1 MTICAYFVLRNAIK
15 LTGDNV
21 PCTINVWCG
30 SRDFLCWTWSIPEF
44 FLIKSKKGIN
54 LTVVIFGGLTVKK
67 LAVVTN
73 LMSNGFKPLHYF
85 FRKLGF
91 CKYRAWE

>member
-1 MTICAYFVLRNAIK
+1 M
-15 LTGDNV
+15 
-21 PCTINVWCG
+21 
-30 SRDFLCWTWSIPEF
+30 
-44 FLIKSKKGIN
+44 
-54 LTVVIFGGLTVKK
+54 TVVIFCGLTVKK

-73 LMSNGFKPLHYF
+73 LMSNGFKSLHYF